1 MLTNR
6 QLFQLHMGLPSV
18 VDEPLEMSHA
28 KGIHV
33 FDSDGNAYI
42 DLVSGVSVSNVGH
55 LHPHVVGAIH
65 RQLEQYMHLMVY
77 GKFLQAPQV
86 LLAEKITSY
95 LPESLD
101 AVYFV
106 NSGSEA
112 IEGALKLAKRLT
124 GRTEM
129 VSFRNAYHGGT
140 AGALSLLGDENL
152 KQAFRPLLPGTR
164 LLDFNQLSQLQQIT
178 SQTACVLIEPIQAE
192 AGIILPEEGYLEAL
206 RQRCDETGALLIFDE
221 IQMGF
226 GRTGSLFAFQQL
238 NVVPDILCM
247 AKAMGGGMPLG
258 AFVASRERMNTL
270 TFNPELGHI
279 TTFGGH
285 PVSCAASLAALE
297 VIEKEKLTEHAED
310 KGRLFAEALIDH
322 PAVLEVR
329 QAGLMLGVEIEHNL
343 NISKLMYTFKK
354 NRLIVD
360 QFLFHAH
367 AFRIAPPLTITTT
380 EIEQTIPII
389 IQSLDAV
396 KA

>member
-6 QLFQLHMGLPSV
+6 QLFQMHMGLPSV
-18 VDEPLEMSHA
+18 VDDPLEMTHA
-28 KGIHV
+28 KGIFV
-33 FDSDGNAYI
+33 YDSNGNPHI

-101 AVYFV
+101 SVYFV

-124 GRTEM
+124 GRSEM

-178 SQTACVLIEPIQAE
+178 HQTACVLIEPIQAE
-192 AGIILPEEGYLEAL
+192 AGIILPKEGYLEAL

-226 GRTGSLFAFQQL
+226 GRTGSLFAFQQMD
-238 NVVPDILCM
+238 VIPDILCM

-258 AFVASRERMNTL
+258 AFVASRERMNAL

-343 NISKLMYTFKK
+343 DISTLMHSFKK

-367 AFRIAPPLTITTT
+367 AFRIAPPLTISKA
-380 EIEQTIPII
+380 EIEQIIPLI